1 MRDLF
6 LFSFFVNLFYF
17 LIKNRK
23 VDFFLL
29 SFISSVVYFLPAF
42 FGYYTLPTTYAP
54 LYDIQP
60 EAYLIY
66 AIIFFTILFYTLIFD
81 FVFSKI
87 VIKYTSKEVIIP
99 NLEKVFVVI
108 GIIGSVAFFYLFG
121 RDVFAG
127 ISKTELLEKQNG
139 TYWELIWGLSSIFVI
154 ILSYINKKKIHFTF
168 GILLLLLHLF
178 VGHRSAA
185 AFSAITVIIYY
196 MYSMGKQKLLIYFFR
211 LKYIAINF
219 GILATIY
226 FFFLYKQFANQI
238 RNFRMDFIIK
248 SATNINV
255 YTTAITQAEPF
266 IIQTNLNE
274 VIRQKVK
281 TDPIALRS
289 IVKSFGFLFNKVDF
303 QDQKLVYFNQNLV
316 YPKLTYGAG
325 NNIWAFVF
333 ASEGWAGLII
343 FVFIFFGIVLIG
355 NLLLY
360 NSGKILKS
368 FLIVSFVYFCFYS
381 HRNDLLTQIEIQ
393 KRVALLFSTALI
405 TALLYNTFTKNE
417 AKQMN

>member
-1 MRDLF
+1 M
-6 LFSFFVNLFYF
+6 
-17 LIKNRK
+17 
-23 VDFFLL
+23 
-29 SFISSVVYFLPAF
+29 
-42 FGYYTLPTTYAP
+42 
-54 LYDIQP
+54 
-60 EAYLIY
+60 
-66 AIIFFTILFYTLIFD
+66 
-81 FVFSKI
+81 
-87 VIKYTSKEVIIP
+87 
-99 NLEKVFVVI
+99 
-108 GIIGSVAFFYLFG
+108 
-121 RDVFAG
+121 
-127 ISKTELLEKQNG
+127 
-139 TYWELIWGLSSIFVI
+139 
-154 ILSYINKKKIHFTF
+154 
-168 GILLLLLHLF
+168 
-178 VGHRSAA
+178 
-185 AFSAITVIIYY
+185 
-196 MYSMGKQKLLIYFFR
+196 
-211 LKYIAINF
+211 
-219 GILATIY
+219 
-226 FFFLYKQFANQI
+226 
-238 RNFRMDFIIK
+238 
-248 SATNINV
+248 
-255 YTTAITQAEPF
+255 
-266 IIQTNLNE
+266 
-274 VIRQKVK
+274 IRQKVK